1 MRFDSVAA
9 RLRSTY
15 GLCFASLTR
24 LLQHLWDV
32 FSSPSLAGQDVLTL
46 VSLCLALSI
55 VTGALLHHWLAKTL
69 GYDGV
74 TSTQTAC
81 IYSVLMF
88 LASFLSHPLRCLL
101 TLMLPTVSTKQGRK
115 VVLSASVMLL
125 MLNVVPNITGNVGV
139 VVRLLRC
146 TAEAF
151 AQNLLNSSEHLNVA
165 KRDLVEEMIKVK
177 VEDFGIVSTLRRF
190 DHITHVNV
198 SAVKSYFVH
207 MIRQIDLDFSPT
219 RDMIKDVKLVSCR
232 ILGAVFV
239 AFIIVESARY
249 MKSYLTS
256 VQFAIQQQKLVRR
269 RRITREEFGSCFISL
284 LVVTLYFL
292 AITSVV
298 ALDYVV
304 YHIVETMLPWLLDF
318 PPTSAVISV
327 DYKVHGFLPAACII
341 PHSCRAQELAN
352 FQHEYSWNFNPERS
366 LCDEKPSAPNMA
378 VTVLLGALVLLSY
391 LLVFAEVFAAR
402 LRWKIS
408 ASFFR
413 EQERKRLAFVK
424 PQGGRSQEQVESVR
438 VVTQV
443 Y

>member
-9 RLRSTY
+9 WLRSKY
-15 GLCFASLTR
+15 GLCFGALTR

-46 VSLCLALSI
+46 LSLCLALAI
-55 VTGALLHHWLAKTL
+55 VTGALLHHWLATTL
-69 GYDGV
+69 NYDAA

-81 IYSVLMF
+81 VYSVLMF
-88 LASFLSHPLRCLL
+88 LSSFLSHPLRCLL
-101 TLMLPTVSTKQGRK
+101 TIMLPTVSTKQGRK
-115 VVLSASVMLL
+115 LVLSASVMLL

-151 AQNLLNSSEHLNVA
+151 AQNLMNSSEHLNVA
-165 KRDLVEEMIKVK
+165 KRDLVEETIKVK
-177 VEDFGIVSTLRRF
+177 MEDLSFVSTLRRF
-190 DHITHVNV
+190 EHSTHVNV
-198 SAVKSYFVH
+198 SAVKSSFVQ

-219 RDMIKDVKLVSCR
+219 RDMIKDVKLVSNR

-239 AFIIVESARY
+239 AFIILESARY
-249 MKSYLTS
+249 LKSYLTS
-256 VQFAIQQQKLVRR
+256 VQFALQQQKLVK
-269 RRITREEFGSCFISL
+269 RRITRAEFGSCFVSL

-292 AITSVV
+292 AIASVL

-304 YHIVETMLPWLLDF
+304 YHVVETMLPWLLDF

-327 DYKVHGFLPAACII
+327 DYKVRWFLPAACIA
-341 PHSCRAQELAN
+341 PHSCVAGELTN
-352 FQHEYSWNFNPERS
+352 FHHDYRWNFNPERS

-413 EQERKRLAFVK
+413 EQERKRVALVK
-424 PQGGRSQEQVESVR
+424 PKGGRSQEEVASVC
-438 VVTQV
+438 V